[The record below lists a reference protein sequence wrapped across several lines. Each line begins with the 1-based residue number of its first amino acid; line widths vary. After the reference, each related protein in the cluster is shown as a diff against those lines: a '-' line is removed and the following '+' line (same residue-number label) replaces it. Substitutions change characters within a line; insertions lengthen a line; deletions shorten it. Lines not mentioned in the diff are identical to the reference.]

1 MVPKGYLFAAAEC
14 GLKSKGL
21 DLAIIYS
28 LEPAQA
34 VAKFTTNKVFAAPIQ
49 VSREH
54 LAASESIRAIV
65 ANSGNANACTGEAG
79 VEAARQ
85 VCAWTAEALKI
96 KPEEVLIASTG
107 IIGRPLPL
115 DKLKAGLDAAMS
127 NTSPEDV
134 SQVAQAIMTTDTYMK
149 STSRP
154 VEVEHDLEV
163 VITGITKGAGMI
175 SPKLATM
182 LCFVVTDAA
191 LDKQCAE
198 DLLTYAVER
207 SFNHVTIDGD
217 MSTNDCVFML
227 YNGAAGNQP
236 LTPEHP
242 KYEAFRWSLTEVLT
256 TLAKMMARDG
266 EGATKLVEVRVKG
279 AATPEDAELCAR
291 AVANSPLVKT
301 AFFGGD
307 PNWGRIAAAAGRSGA
322 QVDPS
327 KLDIYYQDVKLV
339 EGGREVPSSYG
350 GAKQV
355 ALRDEFTL
363 TLDLHQGEAETWIW
377 TCDLSYDY
385 IEINAEYHT

>member
-1 MVPKGYLFAAAEC
+1 
-14 GLKSKGL
+14 
-21 DLAIIYS
+21 
-28 LEPAQA
+28 
-34 VAKFTTNKVFAAPIQ
+34 
-49 VSREH
+49 
-54 LAASESIRAIV
+54 
-65 ANSGNANACTGEAG
+65 
-79 VEAARQ
+79 
-85 VCAWTAEALKI
+85 
-96 KPEEVLIASTG
+96 
-107 IIGRPLPL
+107 
-115 DKLKAGLDAAMS
+115 MS

-279 AATPEDAELCAR
+279 AATEEDAELCAR